1 MSSSSTGLP
10 TPEAPGSVFA
20 FLAPHRDRHPT
31 ALETGAGS

>member
-10 TPEAPGSVFA
+10 TPEAPGSA
-20 FLAPHRDRHPT
+20 FLGPHRDRHAT